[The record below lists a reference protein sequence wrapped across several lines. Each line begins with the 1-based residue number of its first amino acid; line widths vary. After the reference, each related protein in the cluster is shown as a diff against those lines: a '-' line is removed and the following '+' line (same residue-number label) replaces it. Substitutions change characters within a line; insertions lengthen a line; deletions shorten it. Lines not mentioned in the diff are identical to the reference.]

1 MLQFSYRLVV
11 VTLDESGNAVSRSH
25 VSPNKVY
32 FGMERRQAEADA
44 AKVHLEANQ
53 RVEIEEFIDTSRY
66 EEGWRE
72 GLIF

>member
-1 MLQFSYRLVV
+1 MLQLSYRLVV

-25 VSPNKVY
+25 VSPYKVY
-32 FGMERRQAEADA
+32 SAMERGQAEADA

-53 RVEIEEFIDTSRY
+53 RVEIEGFIDTSRY
-66 EEGWRE
+66 EEGWRK